1 MMDFSGKVA
10 IVTGAASGI
19 GEATARQFSQHGATV
34 VLVDRDGRKLRRVAA
49 SLPAERTRQ
58 RALDV
63 ADRTAV
69 RRMIAD
75 AASRLGRIDVLHNN
89 AGIYFEAD
97 AAGTS
102 AEAWQRIFDV
112 DVSAVLFASQAALPH
127 LKKTRGCIVNTSSMA
142 GLGGDRGQVAYNTM
156 KGALSNLTRAMA
168 IDHARDGIRVNAVC
182 PSFTRTGMTV
192 DDEKDPALVRA
203 FLDRMPMG
211 RLGEPDDVAKVVLF
225 LASDYAGF
233 VTGVNLPVD
242 GGLSASNG
250 HPLFELD

>member
-19 GEATARQFSQHGATV
+19 GEATARAFSQHGATV
-34 VLVDRDGRKLRRVAA
+34 VLIDRDGPKLRRVAA

-58 RALDV
+58 RTLDV
-63 ADRTAV
+63 ADRAAV

-75 AASRLGRIDVLHNN
+75 AAERLGRIDVLHNN

-97 AAGTS
+97 AVETA
-102 AEAWQRIFDV
+102 ADAWQRIFDV
-112 DVSAVLFASQAALPH
+112 DVSAALFASQAALPH

-168 IDHARDGIRVNAVC
+168 IDHARDGVRVNAVC

-192 DDEKDPALVRA
+192 EDEQDPAMVRA

-211 RLGEPDDVAKVVLF
+211 RLGEPEDVAKVVLF

-250 HPLFELD
+250 HPLFEIE

>member
-1 MMDFSGKVA
+1 MLDFTGKVA

-19 GEATARQFSQHGATV
+19 GEASARAFSRHGATV
-34 VLVDRDGRKLRRVAA
+34 VLVDVDAGKLRRVAA
-49 SLPAERTRQ
+49 SFPPERTRH

-69 RRMIAD
+69 RRMVRD
-75 AASRLGRIDVLHNN
+75 TAARLGRIDVLHNN
-89 AGIYFEAD
+89 AGIYFEGDATET
-97 AAGTS
+97 AAG
-102 AEAWQRIFDV
+102 AWRRIFDV
-112 DVSAVLFASQAALPH
+112 DVSSVLFASAAALPH
-127 LKKTRGCIVNTSSMA
+127 LKRTRGCIVNTASMA
-142 GLGGDRGQVAYNTM
+142 GLGGDRRQVAYNTM
-156 KGALSNLTRAMA
+156 KGALCNLTRAMA
-168 IDHARDGIRVNAVC
+168 IDHARDGVRVNAVC

-192 DDEKDPALVRA
+192 EDEKNGALVRA

-211 RLGEPDDVAKVVLF
+211 RLGEPEDVANVVLF

-250 HPLFELD
+250 HPLFEID

>member
-1 MMDFSGKVA
+1 
-10 IVTGAASGI
+10 
-19 GEATARQFSQHGATV
+19 
-34 VLVDRDGRKLRRVAA
+34 
-49 SLPAERTRQ
+49 
-58 RALDV
+58 
-63 ADRTAV
+63 
-69 RRMIAD
+69 
-75 AASRLGRIDVLHNN
+75 
-89 AGIYFEAD
+89 
-97 AAGTS
+97 
-102 AEAWQRIFDV
+102 
-112 DVSAVLFASQAALPH
+112 VLFASQAALPH

>member
-1 MMDFSGKVA
+1 MIDFAGKVA

-19 GEATARQFSQHGATV
+19 GEATARAFSQHGATV
-34 VLVDRDGRKLRRVAA
+34 VLVDRDARKLRRVAA
-49 SLPAERTRQ
+49 SLPAERTRH

-63 ADRTAV
+63 ADRAAVQRMVRDTAT
-69 RRMIAD
+69 
-75 AASRLGRIDVLHNN
+75 RLGRIDVLHNN

-97 AAGTS
+97 AADTEPG
-102 AEAWQRIFDV
+102 AWQRIFDV

-127 LKKTRGCIVNTSSMA
+127 LKRTRGCIVNTSSMA
-142 GLGGDRGQVAYNTM
+142 GLGGDRRQVAYNTM

-168 IDHARDGIRVNAVC
+168 IDHARDGVRVNAVC

-192 DDEKDPALVRA
+192 EDEKDAALVRA

-211 RLGEPDDVAKVVLF
+211 RLGEPEDVAKVVLF

-233 VTGVNLPVD
+233 VTGINLPVD

-250 HPLFELD
+250 HPLFEID